1 VAEFLSQTGRR
12 RNLFVPGNVRHSPNV
27 DLTAV
32 FLASMLPAW
41 RTAPQQH
48 SAARLVAGAAS
59 WQGM

>member
-1 VAEFLSQTGRR
+1 
-12 RNLFVPGNVRHSPNV
+12 
-27 DLTAV
+27 
-32 FLASMLPAW
+32 MLPAW